1 VTPGTRALV
10 ARALKLR
17 EARGRAA
24 LVEAQQEHA
33 RRLEAAARLA
43 DAMVREREFVDA
55 AHAEAADPRLAGA
68 TFAAWRASAEVR
80 ISAAR
85 RDANRAGAACE
96 PVRAVLTD
104 TLRTAKGFETMM
116 ARSDDERARRDARR
130 DPLLQLML
138 LPGRR

>member
-1 VTPGTRALV
+1 MTPGTRALV

-17 EARGRAA
+17 EARDRAA
-24 LVEAQQEHA
+24 LSDAQQEHA

-43 DAMVREREFVDA
+43 DAMVREREFA
-55 AHAEAADPRLAGA
+55 QAEAVDPRVAGA
-68 TFAAWRASAEVR
+68 SFAAWRAGAEVLL
-80 ISAAR
+80 SMAR
-85 RDANRAGAACE
+85 QDADRAGAACE

-116 ARSDDERARRDARR
+116 ARNDDERARRDARR
-130 DPLLQLML
+130 DPLIQLMA